1 MPNSFFDSLPSKT
14 SFWVGFVTAILV
26 LGTLGFILLGNCVLE
41 GSCALNGI
49 EKDDNKIALDDSEG
63 GFAIP
68 DDTAEPEPAA
78 VPSLS
83 DDDHLRGDKNA
94 PITIIE
100 YSDFECPFCGRFHP
114 TMQQV
119 MTDYSGK
126 VRWVLR
132 HYPLSFH
139 PEALPAANAAECASE
154 QNKFWEY
161 ADKLFEKQ
169 DSLSKDYYKQLAT
182 ELGLNVSQWQTCFDN
197 SKYSDKIEAQ
207 YQGGVSAGVTGTPGS
222 FIIDEDGN
230 AIPIKGALPYSSVS
244 SAIDQLLAK

>member
-14 SFWVGFVTAILV
+14 SFWIGFVTAILV
-26 LGTLGFILLGNCVLE
+26 LGTLGFILLGNCVLK
-41 GSCALNGI
+41 GSCSIGSSENNSKVAADTNTDPTVADNG
-49 EKDDNKIALDDSEG
+49 
-63 GFAIP
+63 
-68 DDTAEPEPAA
+68 TEPTPEA
-78 VPSLS
+78 VPVVS
-83 DDDHLRGDKNA
+83 DDDHIRGDKNS
-94 PITIIE
+94 PITVVE

-126 VRWVLR
+126 VRWIYR

-139 PEALPAANAAECASE
+139 PDALPAANAAECASE

-161 ADKLFEKQ
+161 ADKLFANQ
-169 DSLSKDYYKQLAT
+169 DSLGDDFYKQTAT

-197 SKYSDKIEAQ
+197 SKYSDKIETQ
-207 YQGGVSAGVTGTPGS
+207 YQGGVSSGVTGTPGS
-222 FIIDEDGN
+222 FIIDQDGN

-244 SAIDQLLAK
+244 AAIDQLLAK

>member
-14 SFWVGFVTAILV
+14 SFWVGFITAILV
-26 LGTLGFILLGNCVLE
+26 LGTLGFILLGNCVLK
-41 GSCALNGI
+41 GSCSLGLSANSGDVAADTNTDLVVA
-49 EKDDNKIALDDSEG
+49 DDG
-63 GFAIP
+63 
-68 DDTAEPEPAA
+68 TEPTPEA
-78 VPSLS
+78 VPIVS
-83 DDDHLRGDKNA
+83 DDDHVRGDKNA
-94 PITIIE
+94 PITVIE
-100 YSDFECPFCGRFHP
+100 YSDFECPFCGSFHP

-119 MTDYSGK
+119 MTDYNGK

-161 ADKLFEKQ
+161 ADKLFENQ
-169 DSLSKDYYKQLAT
+169 ESLSGDFYKQLAT
-182 ELGLNVSQWQTCFDN
+182 ELGLNVSQWQTCFEN

-222 FIIDEDGN
+222 FIIDQDGN

>member
-1 MPNSFFDSLPSKT
+1 MPNTFFDALPSKT
-14 SFWVGFVTAILV
+14 SFWVGFITAILV
-26 LGTLGFILLGNCVLE
+26 LGTLGFIILGNCMLK
-41 GSCALNGI
+41 GSCSFDGSTTNNDEI
-49 EKDDNKIALDDSEG
+49 VVDNNNDLVVAD
-63 GFAIP
+63 
-68 DDTAEPEPAA
+68 DDTEPTPEA
-78 VPSLS
+78 VPIVN
-83 DDDHLRGDKNA
+83 DDDHVRGDKNA
-94 PITIIE
+94 PITVIE
-100 YSDFECPFCGRFHP
+100 YSDFECPFCSRFHP

-119 MTDYSGK
+119 MTDYNGK

-139 PEALPAANAAECASE
+139 PEALPAANATECASE

-161 ADKLFEKQ
+161 ADKLFENQ
-169 DSLSKDYYKQLAT
+169 ESLGGDYYKQLAT

-222 FIIDEDGN
+222 FIIDQDGN